1 MTFATEMHKNWRA
14 ALPALMFGRFN
25 LRNFVET
32 DRYGVANVGH
42 DSWSVVEGVINNTG
56 GDIVH
61 GCPMIRCKMSGNGAD
76 EVVYNTMVTGGA
88 DAGTSTDGCFL
99 NFAGIS
105 AFQTKDE
112 AALAQRQ
119 IFLHFPDL
127 TVAPAAG
134 ATITQAVTG
143 ATGIVIA
150 SSIVYNYV
158 LVLDT
163 SATGVVWDTTNTCAD
178 SGLTMVPAT
187 PIPRNIVYGTLDANG
202 NFEGNGDCYQNGAG
216 IWVIVRGYALGFVQ
230 GDDSAAGAGGYNG
243 DIADCTALT
252 WNDDVVAL
260 VCAAHQVAVDAAG
273 STVDVY
279 VNADNVIAHAMQAAG
294 DNSGHTPEIILM
306 YVRADEPLVFAA
318 SACQGVDPS
327 IQRPE

>member
-1 MTFATEMHKNWRA
+1 MVFASEMQKNWRA
-14 ALPALMFGRFN
+14 ALPGLMFGRYY
-25 LRNFVET
+25 LRNFVES
-32 DRYGVANVGH
+32 DRYGAANAGH
-42 DSWSVVEGVINNTG
+42 DFWSIVEGVVNNTG
-56 GDIVH
+56 ADIIH

-76 EVVYNTMVTGGA
+76 EVVYNTMVTTGA
-88 DAGTSTDGCFL
+88 DSGTSTDGCFL

-112 AALAQRQ
+112 AALNQQRQ

-127 TVAPAAG
+127 TTAPAAG
-134 ATITQAVTG
+134 AVITQATSL

-163 SATGVVWDTTNTCAD
+163 SATGVVWDVANTCAD
-178 SGLTMVPAT
+178 SGTTMVPPA
-187 PIPRNIVYGTLDANG
+187 PIPRNIIYGTLDANG
-202 NFEGNGDCYQNGAG
+202 NFEGNGDSFQDGAG

-230 GDDSAAGAGGYNG
+230 GDDGGTGYNG
-243 DIADCTALT
+243 DIADCTPLT
-252 WNDDVVAL
+252 WNDDIVAL
-260 VCAAHQVAVDAAG
+260 VCAAHQVAVDEAG
-273 STVDVY
+273 GTVDVY

-294 DNSGHTPEIILM
+294 DNTGHTPEIILM
-306 YVRADEPLVFAA
+306 YVRAEEPLVFAS

-327 IQRPE
+327 IGQ